1 MFWVFIISVCF
12 WLLSR
17 FQIFFLA
24 QVHIIVQSYMLTC
37 VMTQGNSGFTGAD
50 HSGRWYHVYLNPS
63 LGDSYMLVFKKAP
76 AKITMIFYSILQ
88 PSVYVVSVYYFFS
101 VKGIICCGRT
111 KTCACLMWA
120 LNFLVAWESI
130 NCLPTEYIA
139 LVFEAASV
147 SLLEDF
153 LCPLLLKYIC
163 SWLSWTTNQLL
174 NQDTETYYQLWVL
187 GLSYA
192 CPTRSYNVI

>member
-88 PSVYVVSVYYFFS
+88 PSVYVVSVYYFFFCQRDYLLWKNKDLCMPHVGLEFSGSLGINKLSTHWIHSAGVWSCQCFS
-101 VKGIICCGRT
+101 VRRFS
-111 KTCACLMWA
+111 L
-120 LNFLVAWESI
+120 SI
-130 NCLPTEYIA
+130 AFKIYM
-139 LVFEAASV
+139 
-147 SLLEDF
+147 
-153 LCPLLLKYIC
+153 
-163 SWLSWTTNQLL
+163 
-174 NQDTETYYQLWVL
+174 
-187 GLSYA
+187 
-192 CPTRSYNVI
+192 